1 MSDKQEFLDFT
12 IISFILM
19 SFMFELAVI
28 LLVGIRCVSLSGVK
42 GLKDTLVTL
51 FPFLAEFPVS
61 FHSMYGRDYRLFSV
75 TLHCVNCE
83 ITFVLILCMSTFHRS
98 EQLHIVETL
107 LHILQMVS
115 TVEQGVQGLG
125 G

>member
-1 MSDKQEFLDFT
+1 MCITLRSQRVKRHLGDLIPFSSR
-12 IISFILM
+12 IS
-19 SFMFELAVI
+19 S
-28 LLVGIRCVSLSGVK
+28 
-42 GLKDTLVTL
+42 
-51 FPFLAEFPVS
+51 EFPEY
-61 FHSMYGRDYRLFSV
+61 SMGVIFDGFFSV

-83 ITFVLILCMSTFHRS
+83 ITFVLILCMSTLHRS

>member
-1 MSDKQEFLDFT
+1 MCITLRSQ
-12 IISFILM
+12 
-19 SFMFELAVI
+19 
-28 LLVGIRCVSLSGVK
+28 

-61 FHSMYGRDYRLFSV
+61 FHSIVYGCDYRFFSV